1 MDSTG
6 LIIFLIYSCF
16 CGWRANI
23 VHGQSN
29 SFKVTD
35 FGGVADGQT
44 DSSKA
49 FVAAWKKA
57 CESEGGGIVVVP
69 LGTYLLKGS
78 TTFEGPCKGQT
89 IFNMEGSTLKAFT
102 EPSLE
107 ADSWI
112 SFSNINGFKLL
123 GNGTFYGQG
132 LSSWQIKYISG
143 RTFRPS
149 SIKFQS
155 VKNGLIQDIYSV
167 DSKMFHI
174 HFHGSD
180 NILVNNVGIS
190 APRDSPN
197 TDGIHISNADNI
209 TIIDAVIAT
218 GDDCI
223 SMGPGSTNI
232 NITRV
237 LCGPGHGIS
246 IGSLG
251 KYNDEN
257 DVNQITVRN
266 CTLSNTDN
274 GVRIKTWAPSSSH
287 NSVSDVT
294 VSDIQINYS
303 KNPIIIDQYY
313 CPTSHCVYH
322 GESEV
327 AIKRVKFM
335 GIRGVSASK
344 EAVNIRCSKDQPCQ
358 DIEFSGL
365 ELTWS
370 GSGQGATATCLNADS
385 KFQGTEQVPSHC
397 S

>member
-6 LIIFLIYSCF
+6 LVIFLIYSCL

-57 CESEGGGIVVVP
+57 CESEEGGMVVVP

-112 SFSNINGFKLL
+112 SFYDINGFKML
-123 GNGTFYGQG
+123 GNA
-132 LSSWQIKYISG
+132 
-143 RTFRPS
+143 FRPT

-155 VKNGLIQDIYSV
+155 VKNGLIQDIHSV

-174 HFHGSD
+174 HFHESD
-180 NILVNNVGIS
+180 NILVNNVVIS
-190 APRDSPN
+190 APPDSPN
-197 TDGIHISNADNI
+197 TDGIHISYADNI

-313 CPTSHCVYH
+313 CPTSHCVH
-322 GESEV
+322 QGESEV

-335 GIRGVSASK
+335 GIQGLSASK